1 MRLIAQLK
9 VYSMRFYFS
18 NKIFLVIISLFFIA
32 ISCSEETILYDDID
46 NPEYTINTL
55 TLPLDKSKVFQAYPS
70 GLGVSQNL
78 FFGNLKGS
86 ENLFSL
92 IEFTL
97 FAGYLPPTQLS
108 DLLAD
113 SIQVDSAMVFVQTT
127 DSLSSSSTSSAA
139 PSLSSSGS
147 PSSQISSSS

>member
-1 MRLIAQLK
+1 
-9 VYSMRFYFS
+9 MRFYFS

-78 FFGNLKGS
+78 FF
-86 ENLFSL
+86 
-92 IEFTL
+92 
-97 FAGYLPPTQLS
+97 
-108 DLLAD
+108 
-113 SIQVDSAMVFVQTT
+113 
-127 DSLSSSSTSSAA
+127 
-139 PSLSSSGS
+139 
-147 PSSQISSSS
+147 